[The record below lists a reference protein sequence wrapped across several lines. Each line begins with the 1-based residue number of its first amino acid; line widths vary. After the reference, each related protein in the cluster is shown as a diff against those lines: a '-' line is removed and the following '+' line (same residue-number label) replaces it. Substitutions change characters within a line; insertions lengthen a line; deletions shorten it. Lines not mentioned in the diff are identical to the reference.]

1 MVLPHVLEFSAHPH
15 RILREA
21 ARVLMPDGQI
31 VISGFNPLSL
41 WGMRRALGPGR
52 KEFPWRGRFIG
63 LLRLKDWLQLL
74 SFELNGGRFG
84 CYAPPFA
91 QAKWLE
97 RSAFMEK
104 AGDRWWPIAGG
115 VYVVRA
121 VKRTVGMRLVMPNW
135 RTQPAS
141 AQSPVAGDPVATITA
156 PGPKIERC
164 GERGAGAHLYRWR
177 LQGQSGSGRLG
188 RAVAVRWPREGA
200 LRRRTGHHQQSH
212 GTHRRDSRAGGA
224 EAALRHRSLYRL
236 AICAERNQRVD
247 HIAWKRRGWKTADK
261 KPVKN
266 VDLWLELDRLVA
278 ASPPSAGTG

>member
-1 MVLPHVLEFSAHPH
+1 MQAQKKSTLPSWFGTSMGEYVLRWEQAQFDSAVEDVFGFNAIQVGLPQCDLLRRNRIALHTRIASIAGADLLADCGALPLASGSIDLVVLPHVLEFSADPH

-41 WGMRRALGPGR
+41 WGMRSALGPGR
-52 KEFPWRGRFIG
+52 KEFPWHGRFIG

-91 QAKWLE
+91 QAQWLE

-121 VKRTVGMRLVMPNW
+121 IKRTLGMRLVMPSW
-135 RTQPAS
+135 RTQTAPAKGL
-141 AQSPVAGDPVATITA
+141 SPVTQ
-156 PGPKIERC
+156 RN
-164 GERGAGAHLYRWR
+164 HH
-177 LQGQSGSGRLG
+177 
-188 RAVAVRWPREGA
+188 
-200 LRRRTGHHQQSH
+200 RTG
-212 GTHRRDSRAGGA
+212 T
-224 EAALRHRSLYRL
+224 EA
-236 AICAERNQRVD
+236 
-247 HIAWKRRGWKTADK
+247 
-261 KPVKN
+261 
-266 VDLWLELDRLVA
+266 
-278 ASPPSAGTG
+278 

>member
-1 MVLPHVLEFSAHPH
+1 MEAQQKSTLSEWFATPKGEYVLGWERAQFDSAVEDVFGFNAVQVGLPGIDLLRQNRIALRTRVGLEPDSDLVADSGALPLASGSIDLVVLPHVLEFSPHPH

-41 WGMRRALGPGR
+41 WGMRRALGPVR
-52 KEFPWRGRFIG
+52 NEFPWCGRFIG

-97 RSAFMEK
+97 RAAFMEK
-104 AGDRWWPIAGG
+104 AGERWWPIAGG

-135 RTQPAS
+135 RNQAAPAKALSTVTQ
-141 AQSPVAGDPVATITA
+141 
-156 PGPKIERC
+156 
-164 GERGAGAHLYRWR
+164 HN
-177 LQGQSGSGRLG
+177 
-188 RAVAVRWPREGA
+188 
-200 LRRRTGHHQQSH
+200 H
-212 GTHRRDSRAGGA
+212 
-224 EAALRHRSLYRL
+224 HRS
-236 AICAERNQRVD
+236 
-247 HIAWKRRGWKTADK
+247 
-261 KPVKN
+261 
-266 VDLWLELDRLVA
+266 
-278 ASPPSAGTG
+278 GTEG

>member
-1 MVLPHVLEFSAHPH
+1 MEAQKKSTLADWFSTPRGKYVLSWERAQFDSAVEDVFGFNAVQIGLSRFDLLRQNRIPLRTHLDLTSPSELIADSGALPLATGSIDLVVLPHVLEFSAHPH

-41 WGMRRALGPGR
+41 WGAKRALGLHR
-52 KEFPWRGRFIG
+52 REHPWSGRFIG

-91 QAKWLE
+91 QTKWLE

-121 VKRTVGMRLVMPNW
+121 IKRTAGMRLVMPHW
-135 RTQPAS
+135 RTQA
-141 AQSPVAGDPVATITA
+141 ARAKTLSPVT
-156 PGPKIERC
+156 
-164 GERGAGAHLYRWR
+164 
-177 LQGQSGSGRLG
+177 QSN
-188 RAVAVRWPREGA
+188 
-200 LRRRTGHHQQSH
+200 HH
-212 GTHRRDSRAGGA
+212 
-224 EAALRHRSLYRL
+224 
-236 AICAERNQRVD
+236 RNGNE
-247 HIAWKRRGWKTADK
+247 I
-261 KPVKN
+261 
-266 VDLWLELDRLVA
+266 
-278 ASPPSAGTG
+278 